1 MLFIYR
7 FLFMLIITLGAPFL
21 LIKAFAG
28 RHGIKERLG
37 FIKKR
42 KSNAKLYWF
51 HAASVGELKILS
63 LIMPKIR
70 IKNHDINFA
79 VSTTTITGKTMAT
92 KIFGD
97 YATIFLHPVELK
109 SAILRTIK
117 RINPERLIVVETELW
132 PLALGV
138 ALDEGVKPYLINGR
152 MSTGS
157 FRWYK
162 IFRPLFFPAI
172 NRFERVIV
180 QTDRDAER
188 YKKLGAE
195 NISIVGNIKY
205 DQVLNGDK
213 IKPPDI
219 NFGNNDNLMF
229 VAGSLRKGED
239 DILINSVKNTFDRNL
254 PCQFIFVP
262 RHMKDVESIC
272 SRLKERSIKYILWSN
287 YSDETIDEKMILVV
301 NTMGELPAFY
311 SIADIAFVGGSLVP
325 IGGHDPVEP
334 ASLGKAVI
342 FGPFMDNAAE
352 AASALLKSGG
362 AAVVKNYN
370 EIVEFIEKVGE
381 DREVLR
387 DRGERCKSAVKSLTG
402 ASERTVRLLLG
413 EDS

>member
-1 MLFIYR
+1 MLFVYR
-7 FLFMLIITLGAPFL
+7 FLFMLIITMGAPFL

-70 IKNHDINFA
+70 IKNHDIDFA

-97 YATIFLHPVELK
+97 YAAIFLHPVELK
-109 SAILRTIK
+109 SAVLRTIK

-132 PLALGV
+132 PLTLSV
-138 ALDEGVKPYLINGR
+138 ALDHGVKPYLINGR

-157 FRWYK
+157 FGWYK
-162 IFRPLFFPAI
+162 MFRPLFFPAI

-180 QTDRDAER
+180 QTGQDADRYE
-188 YKKLGAE
+188 KLGAE

-219 NFGNNDNLMF
+219 NFDNNDNLMF

-239 DILINSVKNTFDRNL
+239 DILIDTVNEAFDRKL
-254 PCQFIFVP
+254 PYQFIFVP

-272 SRLKERSIKYILWSN
+272 GRLKERSIKYILWSD
-287 YSDETIDEKMILVV
+287 YGGEAIDEKTILVV

-311 SIADIAFVGGSLVP
+311 SVADIAFVGGSLVP
-325 IGGHDPVEP
+325 IGGHDPAEP
-334 ASLGKAVI
+334 ASLGKTVI
-342 FGPFMDNAAE
+342 FGPYMDNAFE
-352 AASALLKSGG
+352 AASALLNSGG
-362 AAVVKNYN
+362 ATEVKNSD
-370 EIVEFIEKVGE
+370 EIVEFIDKIGE
-381 DREVLR
+381 ARESLK
-387 DRGERCKSAVKSLTG
+387 DRGERCRNAVKSLSG
-402 ASERTVRLLLG
+402 ASERTVRLLMG
-413 EDS
+413 EDD

>member
-7 FLFMLIITLGAPFL
+7 LLFILIVTIGAPFL
-21 LIKAFAG
+21 LIKALAG
-28 RHGIKERLG
+28 RHGIRERLG
-37 FIKKR
+37 YIDRR
-42 KSNAKLYWF
+42 KSNTKLYWF

-63 LIMPKIR
+63 LVIPKIR

-79 VSTTTITGKTMAT
+79 VSTTTITGKAMAM

-109 SAILRTIK
+109 SAVLRTIK
-117 RINPERLIVVETELW
+117 RIKPERVIVVETELW
-132 PLALGV
+132 PLALRV
-138 ALDEGVKPYLINGR
+138 ALHQGVKPYLINGR
-152 MSTGS
+152 ISTKS
-157 FRWYK
+157 FGWYK
-162 IFRPLFFPAI
+162 IFRPLFVPVLH
-172 NRFERVIV
+172 RFEKVIV
-180 QTDRDAER
+180 QTTQDAER
-188 YKKLGAE
+188 YEKLGAE

-219 NFGNNDNLMF
+219 NFDNNDNLRF

-239 DILINSVKNTFDRNL
+239 DILIDAVNKAFDRKL
-254 PCQFIFVP
+254 PYHFIFVP
-262 RHMKDVESIC
+262 RHMKDVDSIC
-272 SRLKERSIKYILWSN
+272 GRLKERSVKYILWSD
-287 YSDETIDEKMILVV
+287 YSDETIDEKTILVV

-342 FGPFMDNAAE
+342 FGPYMDNAAE

-362 AAVVKNYN
+362 ATEVKNSD
-370 EIVEFIEKVGE
+370 EIVEFIEKIGE
-381 DREVLR
+381 DRETLK
-387 DRGERCKSAVKSLTG
+387 DRGESCKSAVKSLTG
-402 ASERTVRLLLG
+402 ASERTVRLLMG
-413 EDS
+413 DNI